1 MLRCKLIEYVSYDI
15 AARNYR
21 LIFFC
26 KRYWFVFWGFV
37 SRQED
42 YSFSSRSSTRRPQPP
57 VPRLKL
63 FFLFMHGLS
72 KYFFPLGIWS
82 IASYVS
88 LCRVICTLVCVLL
101 STIEMHFNAVSYIL
115 FLQLHACI
123 FSSHDRTLPGSVMI
137 TQLLEAFIGS

>member
-1 MLRCKLIEYVSYDI
+1 
-15 AARNYR
+15 
-21 LIFFC
+21 
-26 KRYWFVFWGFV
+26 
-37 SRQED
+37 
-42 YSFSSRSSTRRPQPP
+42 
-57 VPRLKL
+57 
-63 FFLFMHGLS
+63 MHGLS